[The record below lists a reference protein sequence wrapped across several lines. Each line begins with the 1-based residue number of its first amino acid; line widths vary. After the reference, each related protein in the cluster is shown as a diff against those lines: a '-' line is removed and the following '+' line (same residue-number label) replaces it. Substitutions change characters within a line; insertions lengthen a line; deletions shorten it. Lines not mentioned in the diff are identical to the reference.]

1 MKPDHRKAKGYRQ
14 LQGTRYTITRSKTA
28 SVACD
33 YWSFHIIDEI
43 DAGLV
48 RFKALLAALPIAP
61 NILARRLADLREL
74 GLIDRSQCEGDL
86 RCFDYKIT
94 KQGRQLLP
102 VIAALREWEGWDGRL
117 GVHTAQGVPGS
128 GGERSICPDVRM

>member
-1 MKPDHRKAKGYRQ
+1 M
-14 LQGTRYTITRSKTA
+14 QGTRQAITRSRTA

-48 RFKALLAALPIAP
+48 RFKDLLAALPIAP

-74 GLIDRSQCEGDL
+74 GLIDRRQCERDL
-86 RCFDYKIT
+86 RCFNYKIT

-102 VIAALREWEGWDGRL
+102 VIAALREWEAWDGRL
-117 GVHTAQGVPGS
+117 GVHTAQDVPGS
-128 GGERSICPDVRM
+128 VEERSIRPDVRV